1 MLMKKFAN
9 RKQRRDLLAI
19 PAVIFVLRSAGVLS
33 LVVMSVL
40 VRNSVTVAICNHQLP
55 ILMPGGVSPY
65 SLGGVVLLSLRK
77 SCHLLDQILQIL

>member
-1 MLMKKFAN
+1 MKKFAN

-55 ILMPGGVSPY
+55 ILMPGGRVSPY

>member
-55 ILMPGGVSPY
+55 ILMPGG
-65 SLGGVVLLSLRK
+65 GGGYPHIV
-77 SCHLLDQILQIL
+77 